1 MTYSKSFR
9 TNVSDLVRKN
19 ILKTTITFFSLNAKI
34 KNGLNQRKARLNLNP
49 EIFDLQTLRFSL

>member
-19 ILKTTITFFSLNAKI
+19 TLKTTIIFFSLNAKI
-34 KNGLNQRKARLNLNP
+34 KNGLN
-49 EIFDLQTLRFSL
+49 